1 MAEGQEKRPFSY
13 FASEVM
19 LRKMMSKARNIFNFR
34 SKTKNFR
41 RKNMKF
47 QRNEKQNR

>member
-13 FASEVM
+13 FASEVI

-41 RKNMKF
+41 RKKY
-47 QRNEKQNR
+47 EIPKK